1 MNNFYYIC
9 HHCCD
14 YSTTYKSDIKRHFER
29 KNKCK
34 CNNMLNSYENSI
46 ILSINK
52 KFIFNNVNISKLQK
66 EDFLFI
72 VNNYGNDINYI
83 NKNYKK
89 INNKNHEINLNQI
102 KLNEIKN
109 ESNLNENIKN
119 ESNLNYLQID
129 NLDKIKLELSNL
141 NVHNLQLTNNIN
153 DTNNKSEIEKSL
165 FDLNNYYNEDE
176 DKYCCKFCDFKFKYK
191 QSLER
196 HLLDKK
202 RCEKN
207 QKIKQAIAEN
217 AKNILINQEKQK
229 IKESIQN
236 TFIQNNNNTQNIQNN
251 NNKNS
256 NTHNSTY
263 NVDIKDFVHDRY
275 DLSHIKDDFY
285 EQKDFFLY
293 HNLLKMIMENKNNQN
308 IFFSNNE
315 AIIYTDNELNKMSS
329 DKAGYM
335 VLDKLSQSFDQLFY
349 DNDKETQNYYAF
361 IQKYYHVIKGHYK
374 HDTIYKE
381 YNVDDRQFMYTAN
394 SRLFRSRDKYL
405 TKIGSTLSKYKD
417 SARENMMISL
427 DEVNNIPTI
436 NPNIEDFSS
445 IKMRYRDLKDRD

>member
-1 MNNFYYIC
+1 MNIYYIC

-14 YSTTYKSDIKRHFER
+14 YYTNYKSDIKRHFER

-34 CNNMLNSYENSI
+34 CNNMLNSFENSI

-52 KFIFNNVNISKLQK
+52 KFIFKNVNISKLDK
-66 EDFLFI
+66 EDLLFI
-72 VNNYGNDINYI
+72 VNNYLSDDNYI

-89 INNKNHEINLNQI
+89 MNTDNKNNLCTDKNINGTDCN
-102 KLNEIKN
+102 
-109 ESNLNENIKN
+109 NIKN
-119 ESNLNYLQID
+119 ENKEINNIKYINELDNNLIVNNKDNKDNNNNKDNSNKNQIFNLN
-129 NLDKIKLELSNL
+129 S
-141 NVHNLQLTNNIN
+141 
-153 DTNNKSEIEKSL
+153 
-165 FDLNNYYNEDE
+165 YYNNEDN
-176 DKYCCKFCDFKFKYK
+176 KYYCKLCDCSFKYK

-196 HLLDKK
+196 HILDGK
-202 RCEKN
+202 RCKKN
-207 QKIKQAIAEN
+207 CEIKEAIIN
-217 AKNILINQEKQK
+217 NTKNILMIQEKQK
-229 IKESIQN
+229 IKDSLQS

-251 NNKNS
+251 NNNLSNS
-256 NTHNSTY
+256 HNSTY
-263 NVDIKDFVHDRY
+263 NVDIKDFVHDKY
-275 DLSHIKDDFY
+275 DLSHIKDDY
-285 EQKDFFLY
+285 YLQKDFFLY
-293 HNLLKMIMENKNNQN
+293 HNLLKTIMENKNNQN
-308 IFFSNNE
+308 IFFSGND

-349 DNDKETQNYYAF
+349 KNTEETQNYYAF

-381 YNVDDRQFMYTAN
+381 YDIDERKFIYTAN

-405 TKIGSTLSKYKD
+405 AKIGTSLSKCKD

-427 DEVNNIPTI
+427 DEINNIPII

-445 IKMRYRDLKDRD
+445 VKMRYRDLKDKDY